1 MSLGLNNSKLFA
13 WLLYKFIYSNVIRST
28 RYDGEYVARIPVPD
42 FESVD
47 QSQIISLVNQLI
59 ARGPDVPAAASW
71 QREIDQLV
79 YQIYGS
85 TAEDIGLVEG
95 K

>member
-1 MSLGLNNSKLFA
+1 M
-13 WLLYKFIYSNVIRST
+13 
-28 RYDGEYVARIPVPD
+28 
-42 FESVD
+42 
-47 QSQIISLVNQLI
+47 VNQLI

-79 YQIYGS
+79 YQIYGL